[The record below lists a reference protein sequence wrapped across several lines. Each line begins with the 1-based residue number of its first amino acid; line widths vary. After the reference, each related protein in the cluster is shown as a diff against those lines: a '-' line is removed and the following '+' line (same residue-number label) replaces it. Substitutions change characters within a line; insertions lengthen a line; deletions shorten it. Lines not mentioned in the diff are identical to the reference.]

1 MEREISAVTWLAV
14 SLISLSI
21 VIGIVM
27 LTVGIGNNAKNQA
40 IEYGADLSYDMDTGE
55 IRDMRDTA
63 TDMSIAAIY
72 SILTRNYKNIK
83 QLDVRNITMM
93 DDSSK
98 ASTINELDNISSD
111 LADKVISGATSYKAN
126 SNGYWTAGGTN
137 DASATGYVMIY
148 EVLTD
153 KTSEIKGLTGRAYVV
168 TSQIDSGTWKVTILK
183 YKD

>member
-21 VIGIVM
+21 VVSIVM
-27 LTVGIGNNAKNQA
+27 LTVGIGNNTKNQA

-98 ASTINELDNISSD
+98 ANTINELDNSSAD
-111 LADKVISGATSYKAN
+111 LAEKVFSGATSYKAN
-126 SNGYWTAGGTN
+126 SRGYWTINGI
-137 DASATGYVMIY
+137 DDDSVSSYVMLY

-168 TSQIDSGTWKVTILK
+168 TTQLDSGTWKVTILK